1 MSKSLIFPQLLKVL
15 CVIVKSIRV
24 TRLDCCCISFIV
36 LSFFLSEQGKHIH
49 KRQILHYNS
58 LCLLDLEQTQ
68 EPGKQEISI
77 VSDYRSLEN
86 VIAAFN
92 RQSEDYFVTLSS
104 PFASGDVDTYCKQ
117 LKLQVSS
124 GKGPDLIAD
133 WLLDLDGC
141 IRNGYFEPLDDVI
154 GDTAAYWPACLED
167 KTDGRLYG
175 IAYGVIP
182 SVMAVSESL
191 AGNLE
196 SWTMDQMM
204 DLVQKSPAESLQMG
218 FDGLDIALEYG
229 LANRENPQFIDY
241 SAGKSHLDEQ
251 PFIDF
256 LEFAKKYGDDLYYG
270 AEKHEAA
277 EYYRDGRIAV
287 YGVDLYS
294 PGDLLFAS
302 ACFQGQATLIGMPAA
317 EGRGVYLYSWRLC
330 LNSSS
335 EVKEGA
341 KEFLRYLIS
350 EEGQHNLLLAGN
362 EPSMSGFSCRRDVT
376 EIMLDDF
383 QKSARTVKSGIGRMG
398 IYADMVP
405 LNEEQLRQFW
415 AVFEDARMKWN
426 CPSELYAIFCD
437 ELEPYFAG
445 DRTAEQ
451 TAGKLHSRVQLYFD
465 EQNF

>member
-1 MSKSLIFPQLLKVL
+1 MGYTLQEILNVSVGEDGKISLLVY
-15 CVIVKSIRV
+15 
-24 TRLDCCCISFIV
+24 LD
-36 LSFFLSEQGKHIH
+36 G
-49 KRQILHYNS
+49 N
-58 LCLLDLEQTQ
+58 LCLLNIDQTQ

-77 VSDYRSLEN
+77 VSDFRSLEN

-92 RQSEDYFVTLSS
+92 RQSEDYFITLSS
-104 PFASGDVDTYCKQ
+104 PFASGDVDAYCRQ

-124 GKGPDLIAD
+124 GKGPDLIDD

-154 GDTAAYWPACLED
+154 EDAAAYWPACLED
-167 KTDGRLYG
+167 RTDGRLYG
-175 IAYGVIP
+175 IAYSVLP
-182 SVMAVSESL
+182 SVTAVSQSL

-196 SWTMDQMM
+196 SWTMDQLT
-204 DLVQKSPAESLQMG
+204 DLVKKSPAESLQMG
-218 FDGLDIALEYG
+218 LGGLDIALEYG

-241 SAGKSHLDEQ
+241 SAGKSHLDGQ

-270 AEKHEAA
+270 AEQHEAA

-287 YGVDLYS
+287 FGVKLYS
-294 PGDLLFAS
+294 PDDLLFAS
-302 ACFQGQATLIGMPAA
+302 ACFKGQETLIGMPVS
-317 EGRGVYLYSWRLC
+317 EGRGVYLHSWSLC

-335 EVKEGA
+335 QVKEGA

-350 EEGQHNLLLAGN
+350 EEGQRNLFLAGD
-362 EPSMSGFSCRRDVT
+362 EPRRSGFSCRRDAT
-376 EIMLDDF
+376 EMMLDDY
-383 QKSARTVKSGIGRMG
+383 QKRARMVKGGIDRIG
-398 IYADMVP
+398 IYADIVP
-405 LNEEQLRQFW
+405 LSEEQIRQFW
-415 AVFEDARMKWN
+415 AIFEDARMKWN

-465 EQNF
+465 EQN